1 MLIIGGELDLSFN
14 NNGFVF
20 LEIIISLIL
29 LFTLLTIFVAVNSN
43 LVSLLEEVELDKT
56 FYLNSLNIGNELIIY
71 FLDSSNT
78 FFDLNKN
85 YSILEIEDDF
95 YDFKCEIDRRIKEEI
110 TINLNREYSLEGY
123 ILYNLSINYADNQI
137 IYLFFR

>member
-1 MLIIGGELDLSFN
+1 MSFN

-71 FLDSSNT
+71 FLDSSNA

-85 YSILEIEDDF
+85 YSILEIENDF

>member
-71 FLDSSNT
+71 FLDSSNA

-85 YSILEIEDDF
+85 YSILEIENDF

>member
-29 LFTLLTIFVAVNSN
+29 LFTLLTVFVVVNSN
-43 LVSLLEEVELDKT
+43 LVKLLEVVELNKT

-71 FLDSSNT
+71 FLEPANT
-78 FFDLNKN
+78 FFNLNRN
-85 YSILEIEDDF
+85 YSISEIEENF
-95 YDFKCEIDRRIKEEI
+95 YNFNYNIDQKIRDEIA
-110 TINLNREYSLEGY
+110 INLSRVYSLEGY
-123 ILYNLSINYADNQI
+123 ILYNLRINYADNEI

>member
-1 MLIIGGELDLSFN
+1 MSFN

-29 LFTLLTIFVAVNSN
+29 LLTLLIIFVTVNSN
-43 LVSLLEEVELDKT
+43 LVRLLEEVELDKI

-71 FLDSSNT
+71 LLDRSNT

-85 YSILEIEDDF
+85 YSILEIEDNF
-95 YDFKCEIDRRIKEEI
+95 YNFNCEIDQRIEGQI
-110 TINLNREYSLEGY
+110 AINFSREYSLAGY
-123 ILYNLSINYADNQI
+123 ILYNLRINYADNEI
-137 IYLFFR
+137 IYSFFR